1 MIIIFVSFYFIIIII
16 IIITINPYL
25 LLPESGFTSVFTPS
39 IARIADD
46 P

>member
-1 MIIIFVSFYFIIIII
+1 MIIIFVNFYFIIII